1 MSIGVYGVKRPA
13 DVDPNDIE
21 IVVIYTKT
29 RNAGEAQT
37 ITKLFGNQVI
47 KPVMST
53 PDFGGKDVEILGGL
67 YNMTLPKTVF
77 NQKGFYTIY
86 IRPAQIRLKIE
97 DCAELAT
104 YPDVK
109 GLVFNIDNAPANFI
123 NKFTNNGL
131 DGYRIEYLNND
142 GTKIPNLYRVI
153 TSSFISEPVQ
163 INTPN
168 SSQKSIKYIY
178 NNVGNLLFCTVT
190 PNTAPSFKPTST
202 PFIGRKDQNI
212 IITNTNFSPQIIEVE
227 MVNYDLE
234 SLAIGLFADQ
244 TKSMDDGIYTLYDFD
259 GNIYAQYDLYE
270 IRDAVDKKLFEV
282 RKRRTNIDTTK
293 TLNRIVKNG

>member
-1 MSIGVYGVKRPA
+1 MAIGVYGVKRPA

-21 IVVIYTKT
+21 VVVIYS
-29 RNAGEAQT
+29 RNRNSTEIQK
-37 ITKLFGNQVI
+37 ITKLLGSQVI

-53 PDFGGKDVEILGGL
+53 TEFGGKDVEILGGL
-67 YNMTLPKTVF
+67 YNMTLPKEVF
-77 NQKGFYTIY
+77 NLKGFYTIY
-86 IRPAQIRLKIE
+86 IRPAQIRVKIE

-109 GLVFNIDNAPANFI
+109 GLIFNVDSAPANYI
-123 NKFTNNGL
+123 SKFSNNGL

-168 SSQKSIKYIY
+168 SSQKTIKYIY
-178 NNVGNLLFCTVT
+178 NNVGNMLFCTVT
-190 PNTAPSFKPTST
+190 PNVAPSFKPTAA
-202 PFIGRKDQNI
+202 PFIGRKDQNV
-212 IITNTNFSPQIIEVE
+212 IITNTSFSPQIIEVE

-234 SLAIGLFADQ
+234 SLAIGLFGDQ
-244 TKSMDDGIYTLYDFD
+244 TKSMDDGIYTMYDFD
-259 GNIYAQYDLYE
+259 GNIYSQYDLYE

-282 RKRRTNIDTTK
+282 RKRRNAIDTTK
-293 TLNRIVKNG
+293 TLKNIVRNG

>member
-1 MSIGVYGVKRPA
+1 MAIGVYGVKRPA
-13 DVDPNDIE
+13 DVDPTDVE
-21 IVVIYTKT
+21 VIVVYTRT
-29 RNAGEAQT
+29 RNSTEIQNV
-37 ITKLFGNQVI
+37 TKLPGSQVI
-47 KPVMST
+47 RPMMSNE
-53 PDFGGKDVEILGGL
+53 DLGGAEVEVLGGL
-67 YNMTLPKTVF
+67 YNLTLPSDVF

-86 IRPAQIRLKIE
+86 LRPAQIRVKIE

-109 GLVFNIDNAPANFI
+109 GLVFNIDQAPVDFI
-123 NKFTNNGL
+123 NRFTNNGL
-131 DGYRIEYLNND
+131 DGYRVEYLNND

-168 SSQKSIKYIY
+168 SSQKTIKYIY

-190 PNTAPSFKPTST
+190 PNVAPSFKPTST
-202 PFIGRKDQNI
+202 PFIGRKDQNV
-212 IITNTNFSPQIIEVE
+212 IITNTNFAPQMIELE

-270 IRDAVDKKLFEV
+270 IRDNVDKKLFEV
-282 RKRRTNIDTTK
+282 RTRRANIDTTK
-293 TLNRIVKNG
+293 TLNNIVRNG

>member
-1 MSIGVYGVKRPA
+1 MAIGVYGVKRPA
-13 DVDPNDIE
+13 DVDPTDVE
-21 IVVIYTKT
+21 VIVVYTRT
-29 RNAGEAQT
+29 RNSTEIQNV
-37 ITKLFGNQVI
+37 TKLLGSQVI
-47 KPVMST
+47 RPMMSST
-53 PDFGGKDVEILGGL
+53 ELGGTDVEILGGL
-67 YNMTLPKTVF
+67 YNLTLPRDVF

-86 IRPAQIRLKIE
+86 LRPAQIRVKIE

-109 GLVFNIDNAPANFI
+109 GLVFNIDQAPIDFI
-123 NKFTNNGL
+123 NRFTNNGL
-131 DGYRIEYLNND
+131 DGYRVEYLNND

-153 TSSFISEPVQ
+153 TSSFIAEPVQ

-168 SSQKSIKYIY
+168 SSQKAIKYIY

-190 PNTAPSFKPTST
+190 PNVAPSFKPTST
-202 PFIGRKDQNI
+202 PFIGRKDQNV
-212 IITNTNFSPQIIEVE
+212 IITNTNFAPQMIELE

-244 TKSMDDGIYTLYDFD
+244 TKSMDDGIYTIYDFD

-270 IRDAVDKKLFEV
+270 IRDNVDKKLFEV
-282 RKRRTNIDTTK
+282 RTRRANVDTTK
-293 TLNRIVKNG
+293 TLNNIVGNG